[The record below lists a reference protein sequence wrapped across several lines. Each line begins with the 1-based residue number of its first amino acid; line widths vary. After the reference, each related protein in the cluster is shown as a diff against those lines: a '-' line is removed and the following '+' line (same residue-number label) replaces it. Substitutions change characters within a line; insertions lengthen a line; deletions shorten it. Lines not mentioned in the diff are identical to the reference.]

1 MKSVENAGNIKENS
15 DSILEKLEYLVKQG
29 RDGFTD
35 EILAEL
41 REQAKSEFDSKTLNL
56 TKEATKEAENKFFDP
71 KTYKEILGYLKNSN
85 SKVPID
91 RIVGKYN
98 VGKIDLE
105 KFFKERS
112 SAKLASA
119 YSSYKSYIDIE
130 KLLLMNPGGKY
141 LEEEYSEHMESKSDI
156 EELES
161 KAPDTRIVTS
171 KATFIHELFSNSVP
185 REDIISI
192 FKKLNE

>member
-1 MKSVENAGNIKENS
+1 MKSVENAGNIKLNS
-15 DSILEKLEYLVKQG
+15 DSILEKLEDLVKQG

-35 EILAEL
+35 GILAEL
-41 REQAKSEFDSKTLNL
+41 REQAKSKFDSKNL
-56 TKEATKEAENKFFDP
+56 TKEATEEAKNKFFVP
-71 KTYKEILGYLKNSN
+71 TTYKEILSYLKNQN
-85 SKVPID
+85 SKNLINQ
-91 RIVGKYN
+91 ITQKYN

-105 KFFKERS
+105 KFFKEGS

-130 KLLLMNPGGKY
+130 KLLLMNPGGEH
-141 LEEEYSEHMESKSDI
+141 LEEYSEHMESKSDI

-171 KATFIHELFSNSVP
+171 KTTFIHELFSHLAP
-185 REDIISI
+185 RGDIIGSVASVE
-192 FKKLNE
+192 FK